1 MQVIPDSLMF
11 HQTRIFPKEAIVATT
26 KTRSFFRSVAS
37 AFRAAG
43 YARENLQP
51 AARDLST
58 LGIDP
63 LTFRGISKG

>member
-1 MQVIPDSLMF
+1 MA
-11 HQTRIFPKEAIVATT
+11 KTT
-26 KTRSFFRSVAS
+26 KSRSFFSTVAS

-43 YARENLQP
+43 YQRENLQP

-63 LTFRGISKG
+63 VTFRGIGKG